1 MRQNGILAYPP
12 QMAVP
17 LCRFVVQAYASFLSL
32 SLSKRLPPELEG
44 EIQKDLPPKP
54 FKRDANSPNRY
65 SAQIAV
71 DLRGLP
77 KNYPAEKMA
86 SFFSYLPVNVSLGI
100 GGPLGT
106 FSWKRKEGRSEVIAS
121 PQIDVFLQFAF
132 AGPLGHIPLSVEHY
146 RKIKDQL
153 CATLRHELQHFTQY
167 LLRMALGVKKVEAGG
182 GDTRKEGAGFIPEH
196 SSPEMKAARAKIKRI
211 RDNILQA
218 TLNMSPTEREQF
230 LNSLQYTEY
239 ALNPFEFFPWMADF
253 RARLASQV
261 RGQKGKRRITAEM
274 IQAVENEDP
283 KIAPFMD
290 RLKKAAPLLRRRVLS
305 EMHGFANTFNAAEA
319 KREQEAKKP
328 INANRVISAVL
339 ADMDQERAPQAGYL
353 RKHRQHY
360 LDFAQSNLKQP

>member
-12 QMAVP
+12 QMAIP

-32 SLSKRLPPELEG
+32 SSSKQLPLDLEG

-100 GGPLGT
+100 GGPLGA
-106 FSWKRKEGRSEVIAS
+106 FSWKRKSGRTDVIAS
-121 PQIDVFLQFAF
+121 PQIDVFLRGFF
-132 AGPLGHIPLSVEHY
+132 HTPRSSEHY
-146 RKIKDQL
+146 REIKDQL

-167 LLRMALGVKKVEAGG
+167 LLRMALGVKEVEAGG

-196 SSPEMKAARAKIKRI
+196 GSQEMKAVRAKIKRI

-274 IQAVENEDP
+274 IRNVENEDP